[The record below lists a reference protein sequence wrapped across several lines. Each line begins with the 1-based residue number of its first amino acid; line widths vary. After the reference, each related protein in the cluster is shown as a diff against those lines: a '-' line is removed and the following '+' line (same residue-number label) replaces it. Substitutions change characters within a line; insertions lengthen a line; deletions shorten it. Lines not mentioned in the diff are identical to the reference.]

1 MTQLP
6 PLIKGCCPEGKRRV
20 LLTVSYDG
28 TAYAGWQRQQ
38 NALAVQQVLEEALR
52 KLTGEAT
59 LTVTGS
65 SRTDAG
71 VHALG
76 QRVHFDT
83 ASRIPPDKFPF
94 ALNTC
99 LPADIR
105 VLDGRY
111 VPAAFHAR
119 FDAAGKR
126 YTYRIH
132 NAPHASALLGEVTAH
147 VPRPLDLAR
156 MREALDALP
165 GTHDFAAFQ
174 AAGGTAKTTVRTIT
188 EARLRREGALITLT
202 VCGNAF
208 LYNMVRIIAGTLV
221 DIGMGRLD
229 PGAFSRALQTGDRL
243 ALGVT
248 APARGLELT
257 RVEYANDPAQ
267 AGILSH
273 RNEL

>member
-105 VLDGRY
+105 VLEGRY

-119 FDAAGKR
+119 FDAAG
-126 YTYRIH
+126 
-132 NAPHASALLGEVTAH
+132 APLCFAGVDLLYEDYGPVVGEVED
-147 VPRPLDLAR
+147 VVGSRMLYRVSDLDVVGLY
-156 MREALDALP
+156 LDE
-165 GTHDFAAFQ
+165 
-174 AAGGTAKTTVRTIT
+174 I
-188 EARLRREGALITLT
+188 RR
-202 VCGNAF
+202 
-208 LYNMVRIIAGTLV
+208 RI
-221 DIGMGRLD
+221 
-229 PGAFSRALQTGDRL
+229 
-243 ALGVT
+243 
-248 APARGLELT
+248 
-257 RVEYANDPAQ
+257 
-267 AGILSH
+267 
-273 RNEL
+273 

>member
-52 KLTGEAT
+52 KLTGEKT

-105 VLDGRY
+105 VLEGRY

-132 NAPHASALLGEVTAH
+132 NAPHASALYRHLCAH
-147 VPRPLDLAR
+147 VPVPLQMEPMERSLQT
-156 MREALDALP
+156 LL
-165 GTHDFAAFQ
+165 GTHDFSAFQ
-174 AAGGTAKTTVRTIT
+174 AAGGTAKTTVRTI
-188 EARLRREGALITLT
+188 EQ
-202 VCGNAF
+202 V
-208 LYNMVRIIAGTLV
+208 
-221 DIGMGRLD
+221 
-229 PGAFSRALQTGDRL
+229 
-243 ALGVT
+243 
-248 APARGLELT
+248 ELT
-257 RVEYANDPAQ
+257 RQGFPIQYGAHHCRNRDRRRHGPSAGGQLRAGPPHWRPAE
-267 AGILSH
+267 AGHDRPGLRAGADGSVLP
-273 RNEL
+273 R

>member
-1 MTQLP
+1 
-6 PLIKGCCPEGKRRV
+6 
-20 LLTVSYDG
+20 
-28 TAYAGWQRQQ
+28 
-38 NALAVQQVLEEALR
+38 
-52 KLTGEAT
+52 
-59 LTVTGS
+59 
-65 SRTDAG
+65 
-71 VHALG
+71 
-76 QRVHFDT
+76 
-83 ASRIPPDKFPF
+83 
-94 ALNTC
+94 
-99 LPADIR
+99 
-105 VLDGRY
+105 
-111 VPAAFHAR
+111 
-119 FDAAGKR
+119 
-126 YTYRIH
+126 
-132 NAPHASALLGEVTAH
+132 
-147 VPRPLDLAR
+147 

-273 RNEL
+273 QNEL

>member
-111 VPAAFHAR
+111 VPAEFHAR

-132 NAPHASALLGEVTAH
+132 NAPHASALYRHLCAH
-147 VPRPLDLAR
+147 VPVPLQMEPMERSLQT
-156 MREALDALP
+156 LL
-165 GTHDFAAFQ
+165 GTHDFSAFQ
-174 AAGGTAKTTVRTIT
+174 AAGGTAKTTVRTIEQVELT
-188 EARLRREGALITLT
+188 RQGDDLTLT
-202 VCGNAF
+202 IQGNAF
-208 LYNMVRIIAGTLV
+208 LYNMVRIIAGTLIQV
-221 DIGMGRLD
+221 GNGQYPPERVKKILD
-229 PGAFSRALQTGDRL
+229 ACDRSVS
-243 ALGVT
+243 GPT
-248 APARGLELT
+248 APAHGLTLM
-257 RVEYANDPAQ
+257 
-267 AGILSH
+267 GI
-273 RNEL
+273 EFFD